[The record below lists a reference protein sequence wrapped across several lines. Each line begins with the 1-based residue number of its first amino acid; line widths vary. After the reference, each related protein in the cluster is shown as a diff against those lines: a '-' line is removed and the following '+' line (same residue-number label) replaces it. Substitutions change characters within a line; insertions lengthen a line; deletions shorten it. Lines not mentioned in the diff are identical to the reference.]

1 MIAKLRSLFIS
12 SFRWR
17 ILINV
22 TLSYIIATAV
32 SSIVDLGIS
41 LLKFIHI
48 SDNANLLLN
57 YVITFG
63 LFISIFFKLMNI
75 TLRYINSLN
84 KTIQDVTLGDY
95 DARCEI
101 EYDDEL
107 GMLAANINALSNTL
121 HEKEK
126 EANILRENEQL
137 AYEAERNAEK
147 QKNDLI
153 TNVAHDLRTPL
164 TSVIG
169 YLDLIGSSDNLSHE
183 DIINYAHIA
192 YNKSLRLKSM
202 MDDLFEFTKLDNAK
216 IKMNLNIINL
226 SELILQL
233 TDEYTLLFQEHAI
246 EPILSIKDHNLY
258 VIGDGQLLARVFD
271 NLFSNALKYGYD
283 HSQLKVEVI
292 GDEKAVT
299 IKIMNE
305 GDTIS
310 KEDLPYI
317 FDKFYR
323 ADTARSTNAGGTGLG
338 LAIAKNIVE
347 MHKGQIFMTSH
358 DHITTFIVQLPRHIK
373 KEKMDKESQGTN

>member
-1 MIAKLRSLFIS
+1 
-12 SFRWR
+12 
-17 ILINV
+17 
-22 TLSYIIATAV
+22 
-32 SSIVDLGIS
+32 
-41 LLKFIHI
+41 
-48 SDNANLLLN
+48 
-57 YVITFG
+57 
-63 LFISIFFKLMNI
+63 
-75 TLRYINSLN
+75 
-84 KTIQDVTLGDY
+84 
-95 DARCEI
+95 
-101 EYDDEL
+101 
-107 GMLAANINALSNTL
+107 
-121 HEKEK
+121 
-126 EANILRENEQL
+126 
-137 AYEAERNAEK
+137 
-147 QKNDLI
+147 
-153 TNVAHDLRTPL
+153 
-164 TSVIG
+164 
-169 YLDLIGSSDNLSHE
+169 
-183 DIINYAHIA
+183 
-192 YNKSLRLKSM
+192 M

-292 GDEKAVT
+292 GDEKTVT

>member
-32 SSIVDLGIS
+32 ASIVDLGIS

-126 EANILRENEQL
+126 EA
-137 AYEAERNAEK
+137 
-147 QKNDLI
+147 
-153 TNVAHDLRTPL
+153 
-164 TSVIG
+164 G
-169 YLDLIGSSDNLSHE
+169 YWLS
-183 DIINYAHIA
+183 
-192 YNKSLRLKSM
+192 
-202 MDDLFEFTKLDNAK
+202 
-216 IKMNLNIINL
+216 
-226 SELILQL
+226 
-233 TDEYTLLFQEHAI
+233 
-246 EPILSIKDHNLY
+246 
-258 VIGDGQLLARVFD
+258 
-271 NLFSNALKYGYD
+271 
-283 HSQLKVEVI
+283 
-292 GDEKAVT
+292 
-299 IKIMNE
+299 
-305 GDTIS
+305 
-310 KEDLPYI
+310 
-317 FDKFYR
+317 
-323 ADTARSTNAGGTGLG
+323 
-338 LAIAKNIVE
+338 
-347 MHKGQIFMTSH
+347 
-358 DHITTFIVQLPRHIK
+358 
-373 KEKMDKESQGTN
+373 